1 MTGGFLSDDS
11 EVTVMLEWEDAT
23 VYQGIAA
30 VADQHPNQTALIFE
44 NDRTSYAELIAESKA
59 LAQTLADFGVGTGD
73 RIAVWL
79 SNRPEWITTQLA
91 ASYLGAAV
99 VAVNTR
105 YRTHEL
111 EYMLNDSGSKVLI
124 TEESFLGNNY
134 LEMLSEITPE
144 IREEDPE
151 SFSSESTT
159 ALDHVVALEDSPDFP
174 AIRNYG
180 DVVDRN
186 RDRDD
191 ISPAED
197 PNVPATVFYT
207 SGTTS
212 DPKGCLQSNRSLL
225 NHSYNVGD
233 HFGISA
239 DDVALG
245 VLPFCGVWGYNMF
258 MSGLT
263 HGIPLVVQTH
273 FDAKRTIELIENQ
286 GVTYMS
292 ALATML
298 LRMKRHDDFD
308 PERVASM
315 ERGATGFITMGYD
328 EGIFEDLEEAFGFPL
343 VQPYGLSEGN
353 SQIFA
358 GDPMDSLAQRKK
370 VGGPPIHSDLEIRI
384 ADPETNQTLSPGE
397 EGEICLRGYNVMNEY
412 HNKPHQTDD
421 SVDED
426 GWFHTG
432 DLGVRDEQGYFYYQS
447 RLDDALRVRGFLVTP
462 RDIETVID
470 EHPAVDLSQVVGA
483 PHPRHGQVPV
493 AFVKRADAQLDEAEL
508 RTFLEDHVAD
518 YKVPEDV
525 EFVEQFPRS
534 EGPHGEKI
542 QKTQLRDRVSDRYQ
556 AQ

>member
-1 MTGGFLSDDS
+1 
-11 EVTVMLEWEDAT
+11 MLEWDDAT

-30 VADQHPNQTALIFE
+30 VADRRPDRTALVFDG
-44 NDRTSYAELIAESKA
+44 DRTSYAELIAESQA
-59 LAQTLADFGVGTGD
+59 LAHALADVGVSAGD

-111 EYMLNDSGSKVLI
+111 AYMVDDSDCKLLL
-124 TEESFLGNNY
+124 TEETFLGNDHLN
-134 LEMLSEITPE
+134 MLSEVVPE
-144 IREEDPE
+144 IRENDPV
-151 SFSSESTT
+151 SFSSEHDG
-159 ALDHVVALEDSPDFP
+159 ALNHVVALESHPNYP
-174 AIRNYG
+174 AVRRYEEFVDGGRN
-180 DVVDRN
+180 
-186 RDRDD
+186 DD
-191 ISPAED
+191 ERPPADD
-197 PNVPATVFYT
+197 PTVPAAVFYT

-225 NHSYNVGD
+225 NHSYNVGTFFD
-233 HFGISA
+233 ISA

-245 VLPFCGVWGYNMF
+245 VLPFCGIWGYNMF
-258 MSGLT
+258 LSALA

-273 FDAKRTIELIENQ
+273 FDAERTIELVESHE
-286 GVTYMS
+286 VTYMS

-298 LRMKRHDDFD
+298 LRMVRHDSFD
-308 PERVASM
+308 PERVGSM

-328 EGIFEDLEEAFGFPL
+328 EAVFEDLEEAFGFPL

-353 SQIFA
+353 SQIFI
-358 GDPMDSLAQRKK
+358 GDPTDSITQRKK
-370 VGGPPIHSDLEIRI
+370 VGGPPIHSDLELRI
-384 ADPETNQTLSPGE
+384 VNPKTGETLPPGT

-412 HNKPHQTDD
+412 HEKPEKTAENVDD
-421 SVDED
+421 D

-432 DLGVRDEQGYFYYQS
+432 DLGVRDEQGYFYYKS

-462 RDIETVID
+462 HDIETVID
-470 EHPAVDLSQVVGA
+470 EHPGVERSQVVGA

-493 AFVKRADAQLDEAEL
+493 AFVKRSETDLEVGDL
-508 RTFLEDHVAD
+508 RTFLEDRVAD

-525 EFVEQFPRS
+525 EFVDEFPRS

-542 QKTQLRDRVSDRYQ
+542 QKIELRDRVAARYKTD
-556 AQ
+556 